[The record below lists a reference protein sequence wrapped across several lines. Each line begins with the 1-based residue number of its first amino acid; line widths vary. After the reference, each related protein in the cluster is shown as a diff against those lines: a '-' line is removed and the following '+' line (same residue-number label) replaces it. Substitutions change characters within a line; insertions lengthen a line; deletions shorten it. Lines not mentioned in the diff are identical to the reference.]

1 MAEVNDV
8 LWAGVNT
15 DGSVNATQTPDN
27 TKESTRGSSV
37 LGKDAFLQLLV
48 AQMKYQ
54 DPLNPSSDTEWIAQM
69 ATFSTLEEMQNMNTT
84 LGNSQA
90 LSLVGKTVI
99 VKVDNNLVGGKVD
112 YVAMQAGKAYLSINE
127 SLYSIDDLD
136 TVADHD
142 YLKKLKEAGIIK
154 GDIDPTDT
162 EQILAALEVIYGE
175 IGTVGD
181 SVDKAASSIEKAADS
196 ITEAAGDIA
205 GSVENVGNIISSS
218 NADGSTGAAPE
229 KTEDAEKVEGTE
241 AEKAGQTEETTGE
254 AESEEAV
261 EGEESEQSE
270 EVTDGTT
277 TE

>member
-1 MAEVNDV
+1 MAEVNDI
-8 LWAGVNT
+8 LWAGFNA
-15 DGSVNATQTPDN
+15 DGTVNAAQTPDN
-27 TKESTRGSSV
+27 TSASTVGSST

-90 LSLVGKTVI
+90 LSLVGQTVI

-112 YVAMQAGKAYLSINE
+112 YVAMQAGKAYLSIGD

-142 YLKKLKEAGIIK
+142 YLLKLKQAGVIK

-162 EQILAALEVIYGE
+162 EQILAALEVIYGRIE
-175 IGTVGD
+175 KVGS
-181 SVDKAASSIEKAADS
+181 SVEKAADSMEKAADS
-196 ITEAAGDIA
+196 ISEAAGDIA
-205 GSVENVGNIISSS
+205 DSVSSAVEADKAENTGDAGASE
-218 NADGSTGAAPE
+218 STDRSE
-229 KTEDAEKVEGTE
+229 EEDS
-241 AEKAGQTEETTGE
+241 GE
-254 AESEEAV
+254 AA
-261 EGEESEQSE
+261 
-270 EVTDGTT
+270 

>member
-1 MAEVNDV
+1 
-8 LWAGVNT
+8 
-15 DGSVNATQTPDN
+15 
-27 TKESTRGSSV
+27 
-37 LGKDAFLQLLV
+37 
-48 AQMKYQ
+48 MKYQ

-218 NADGSTGAAPE
+218 NADGSSGAAPE
-229 KTEDAEKVEGTE
+229 KTEDAEKAEGAE
-241 AEKAGQTEETTGE
+241 AEQTEQTTGE

-261 EGEESEQSE
+261 ESEESEQSVE
-270 EVTDGTT
+270 ATDGTT